1 MYKNYYKAQA
11 GNGLP
16 GFQGIP
22 VVYCVLEVYSIPC
35 LEGLLK
41 KILEI
46 IKPYAKSTSEDIA
59 KNMVGHVS
67 KVVMDKLKIPSNQD
81 WDLPIFN

>member
-1 MYKNYYKAQA
+1 MNYYKAQA

-16 GFQGIP
+16 GCQGIP
-22 VVYCVLEVYSIPC
+22 VVYCVLKVYSIPC

-46 IKPYAKSTSEDIA
+46 TKPYAKSTSKDIA
-59 KNMVGHVS
+59 NTVVGYVF
-67 KVVMDKLKIPSNQD
+67 KVVMGKLEIP
-81 WDLPIFN
+81 